1 MRRHHFYTPPPLS
14 QTCRFVVLVNF
25 GRDLLWRVSRKT
37 ESKLNYSQDLQQQQ
51 LLVNAVFGGIPLW
64 ACWNV
69 FGLLVAPA
77 GGRLSL
83 TNALP

>member
-1 MRRHHFYTPPPLS
+1 
-14 QTCRFVVLVNF
+14 
-25 GRDLLWRVSRKT
+25 VSRKT

-77 GGRLSL
+77 GGRPCL
-83 TNALP
+83 TNVLP